1 MTLCEP
7 SLSLDSV
14 FMESTVKKMAP
25 TDPLRHLLVWIT
37 SLLIQLNGFIQL
49 LLRKLRMRKKALGDP
64 FSDIESIISRSRASR
79 RKITIRKRKRFW
91 IKPGRTDLWWLHMIN
106 GLSLAEDWKKNFR
119 MSKDN
124 FLKLVD
130 ELRPFISPDPNST
143 EASTQNKKKK
153 QIKKNSAQFKEKWQT
168 RKKHNTNK
176 KNCRANLQ
184 VTKQKLIMTTQIK
197 KAQRNKKKHNTT
209 PKRLSPSNL

>member
-1 MTLCEP
+1 MGVCCTGMTLCEP
-7 SLSLDSV
+7 SLSLASV
-14 FMESTVKKMAP
+14 FMGNTVKKMAP

-49 LLRKLRMRKKALGDP
+49 FLLRKFRMRKKVLAILSVTSNP
-64 FSDIESIISRSRASR
+64 FISPSSASR

-130 ELRPFISPDPNST
+130 ELRPFISPDPNSPRPGI
-143 EASTQNKKKK
+143 SV
-153 QIKKNSAQFKEKWQT
+153 S
-168 RKKHNTNK
+168 
-176 KNCRANLQ
+176 CML
-184 VTKQKLIMTTQIK
+184 
-197 KAQRNKKKHNTT
+197 
-209 PKRLSPSNL
+209 